1 MIIDFKELDFN
12 KLKPENDF
20 EKKVVDFI
28 KEWFSAS
35 ETVSV
40 QTSGSTGIPKILE
53 VEKSKMLN
61 SAVSTCNFLDLKE
74 NETALICLPVEYIS
88 GKMMV
93 VRSVVRNLKLKVSNP
108 SINPLIDL
116 HEHVD
121 FCAMTPLQVENSL
134 DKLHL
139 IKKIIIGGAA
149 VSESLKQKIYEKLNS
164 TETKIYETYGMSETL
179 SHIALK
185 EIFPKEEEYFTAFEN
200 IEISQDERGRL
211 KIFAPQ
217 LNPEVLQ
224 TNDIVELIND
234 RQFKF
239 LGRADN
245 IINSGGAKIFP
256 EELEKIVKRH
266 ISNEAVFI
274 GIPDETL
281 GQKLIL
287 AIEGKEDEKINS
299 MISKLQFEKSF
310 HKPKGIIFVD
320 EIPRTPNGKVNRRE
334 LLKILK

>member
-12 KLKPENDF
+12 KLKPQNDF
-20 EKKVVDFI
+20 EKKMVDFI
-28 KEWFSAS
+28 KEWFSES

-40 QTSGSTGIPKILE
+40 QTSGSTGAPKILE
-53 VEKSKMLN
+53 MEKSKMLN

-93 VRSVVRNLKLKVSNP
+93 VRSIVRNLKLKVSNP
-108 SINPLIDL
+108 SINPLNDL

-134 DKLHL
+134 NKLHL

-185 EIFPKEEEYFTAFEN
+185 EIFPKEEECFTAFEN
-200 IEISQDERGRL
+200 IEISQDKRGCL

-217 LNPEVLQ
+217 LTPEVLQ
-224 TNDIVELIND
+224 TNDIVELINS

-256 EELEKIVKRH
+256 EELEKIVKQH
-266 ISNEAVFI
+266 ITNEAVFI
-274 GIPDETL
+274 GIPDKTL

-287 AIEGKEDEKINS
+287 AVEGKEDDKINAKVS
-299 MISKLQFEKSF
+299 SLQFEKSF